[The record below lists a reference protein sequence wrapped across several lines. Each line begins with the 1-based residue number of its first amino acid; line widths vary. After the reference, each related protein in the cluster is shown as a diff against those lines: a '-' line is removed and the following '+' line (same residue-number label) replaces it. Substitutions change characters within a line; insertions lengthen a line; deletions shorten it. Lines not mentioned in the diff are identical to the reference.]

1 MEHCA
6 AFEEDTGAELVLG
19 LVEQYSTG
27 DDVPHELDGALKHCV
42 VLAEDAGVDLEL
54 GKAKQNPI
62 DEDVTLGVEVVTL
75 GVKVVTLGVKVATL
89 EKEELPALLLVL
101 GEKASAEGYTLL
113 EPGDALEN
121 CTALEEDTNA
131 ELAFVP
137 DDKAFSVGE

>member
-1 MEHCA
+1 M
-6 AFEEDTGAELVLG
+6 LG

-75 GVKVVTLGVKVATL
+75 GVKVATL
-89 EKEELPALLLVL
+89 EKEELPALLLAL

-131 ELAFVP
+131 GLAFVP

>member
-1 MEHCA
+1 MP
-6 AFEEDTGAELVLG
+6 G
-19 LVEQYSTG
+19 LVEQNSTG
-27 DDVPHELDGALKHCV
+27 DDVSHELEGALKHCA

-54 GKAKQNPI
+54 GMAEQNPI
-62 DEDVTLGVEVVTL
+62 DEDVTLGVKVATL
-75 GVKVVTLGVKVATL
+75 GAKVATLGVKVATL
-89 EKEELPALLLVL
+89 EKEEVSALLLAL